1 MCKQPGTKRN
11 CRHYTLASHRTL
23 SSRAPSLSWLDT
35 ESPLTRVQFWLG
47 CLGRHASRF
56 FIASLYRQVAESTT
70 HPWARA
76 NTVAEQQAR
85 LSGRLYFSTRL
96 HANSRP
102 QGCCTAALHCTALHC
117 AALQAASV
125 QIGRNHDCFAS
136 IGAQRR
142 TCGLQAANLV
152 PVPVAALPCCRDLRA
167 RVRCDCAALS
177 TQRWSEAVG

>member
-70 HPWARA
+70 HPYDRRGDCIFLLDYMPTGKAQCKPHRFRLVA
-76 NTVAEQQAR
+76 TTTVSLPSA
-85 LSGRLYFSTRL
+85 LSDVLV
-96 HANSRP
+96 
-102 QGCCTAALHCTALHC
+102 GCKQPTSCLFPL
-117 AALQAASV
+117 S
-125 QIGRNHDCFAS
+125 
-136 IGAQRR
+136 
-142 TCGLQAANLV
+142 
-152 PVPVAALPCCRDLRA
+152 CCRDLPA
-167 RVRCDCAALS
+167 RVRCDCAALP